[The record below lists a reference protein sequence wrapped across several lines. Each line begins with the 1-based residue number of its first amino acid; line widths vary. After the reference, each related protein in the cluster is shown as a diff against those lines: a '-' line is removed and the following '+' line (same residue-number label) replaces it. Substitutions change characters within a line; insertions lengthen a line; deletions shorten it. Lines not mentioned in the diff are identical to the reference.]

1 MYNQLLMKG
10 IILHGGQGTRLRP
23 LTHTGPKQ
31 LINIAGKPVS
41 QWAIEKLKNLGINDI
56 AIVLG
61 ENHPEKVIKYYG
73 DGSSLGLNI
82 TYVYQGKA
90 RGIAEAIYR
99 CKDFIK
105 DDDFIVYLGDNV
117 VLEDLK
123 GMIKKDCDASILLAR
138 IDDPRAFG
146 VAVFENNRIVKLVEK
161 PKEVISNF
169 ALVGVYYFKSS
180 IFNYIVKLKPSA
192 RGELEITEAIQ
203 SFIDDGKKIGFS
215 IIDGWWK
222 DTGNPSDLLE
232 ANMKFLDYFGSG
244 SNHGLVENS
253 KLLGRIFLGN
263 ASTVKN
269 STVIGPVYIG
279 DDVIIENS
287 KIEPYTSIG
296 NGTKIIDSNISFSL
310 ILENSYIKNI
320 TLTETIMGNNSKAIG
335 DGLHIK
341 FKLVIGE
348 NSTVIKGV

>member
-1 MYNQLLMKG
+1 MKG

-41 QWAIEKLKNLGINDI
+41 QWAIEKLKNMGIHDI

-73 DGSSLGLNI
+73 DGSSLGLSI

-99 CKDFIK
+99 CRGFIQN
-105 DDDFIVYLGDNV
+105 DDFIVYLGDNV

-123 GMIKKDCDASILLAR
+123 DMVKKDYDASILLAK

-146 VAVFENNRIVKLVEK
+146 VALIENAMVVKLIEK
-161 PKEVISNF
+161 PKEMISNL
-169 ALVGVYYFKSS
+169 ALVGVYYFKPS
-180 IFNYIVKLKPSA
+180 IFNYIGKLKPSHRA
-192 RGELEITEAIQ
+192 ELEITEAIQ
-203 SFIDDGKKIGFS
+203 SLIDNGKRIGFS

-232 ANMKFLDYFGSG
+232 ANMKFLDYFGYN
-244 SNHGLVENS
+244 SNHGVVDNS
-253 KLLGRIFLGN
+253 KLLGRVFLGN

-269 STVIGPVYIG
+269 STIIGPAYIG
-279 DDVIIENS
+279 DSVMIENS

-296 NGTKIIDSNISFSL
+296 NGTKIMNSNISFSL
-310 ILENSYIKNI
+310 ILENSYIENI
-320 TLTETIMGNNSKAIG
+320 TLTETIMGDNSKAIG
-335 DGLHIK
+335 EGGNNK

-348 NSTVIKGV
+348 NSTVMKGV

>member
-1 MYNQLLMKG
+1 MKG

-41 QWAIEKLKNLGINDI
+41 QWAIEKLRNMGINDI

-73 DGSSLGLNI
+73 DGSLFGLNI

-99 CKDFIK
+99 CKNFIK
-105 DDDFIVYLGDNV
+105 EDDFIVYLGDNV

-123 GMIKKDCDASILLAR
+123 NMVKKDYDASILLAKV
-138 IDDPRAFG
+138 DDPRAFG
-146 VAVFENNRIVKLVEK
+146 VAVIKNEKVVKLVEK
-161 PKEVISNF
+161 PKEIISNL
-169 ALVGVYYFKSS
+169 ALVGIYYFKPS
-180 IFNYIVKLKPSA
+180 IFDYIAKLKPSA

-203 SFIDDGKKIGFS
+203 YFIDDGKNIGFS

-232 ANMKFLDYFGSG
+232 ANMKFLDYFGFS
-244 SNHGLVENS
+244 SNNGILINS
-253 KLLGRIFLGN
+253 RILGRVFLGKG
-263 ASTVKN
+263 STIKN
-269 STVIGPVYIG
+269 STIIGPAYIG
-279 DDVIIENS
+279 DEVIIENS
-287 KIEPYTSIG
+287 KLEPYTSIG
-296 NGTKIIDSNISFSL
+296 NKTKIIDSSISFSL
-310 ILENSYIKNI
+310 ILENSYIENI

-335 DGLHIK
+335 DGSNSK
-341 FKLVIGE
+341 FNLVIGE
-348 NSTVIKGV
+348 NSTVKKVFK

>member
-1 MYNQLLMKG
+1 MKG

-41 QWAIEKLKNLGINDI
+41 LWAIEKLKNMGIEDI

-73 DGSSLGLNI
+73 NGSSFGLNI
-82 TYVYQGKA
+82 TYVYQGRA

-99 CKDFIK
+99 CRDFIQN
-105 DDDFIVYLGDNV
+105 DDFIVYLGDNV

-123 GMIKKDCDASILLAR
+123 DMIKKDYDAAILLAR
-138 IDDPRAFG
+138 INDPRAFG
-146 VAVFENNRIVKLVEK
+146 VAIVQDRKIVKLVEK
-161 PKEVISNF
+161 PKEIISNL
-169 ALVGVYYFKSS
+169 ALVGIYYFKPM
-180 IFNYIVKLKPSA
+180 IFNYIAKLKPSA
-192 RGELEITEAIQ
+192 REEVEITEAIQ
-203 SFIDDGKKIGFS
+203 SFIDDGKSIGFS
-215 IIDGWWK
+215 IINGWWK

-232 ANMKFLDYFGSG
+232 ANMKFLDYFGSS
-244 SNHGLVENS
+244 SNHGVVENS
-253 KLLGRIFLGN
+253 KLLGRVFLGN
-263 ASTVKN
+263 DSIIKN
-269 STVIGPVYIG
+269 STIIGPVYIG
-279 DDVIIENS
+279 NTVVIENS

-320 TLTETIMGNNSKAIG
+320 TLTETIMGDNSKAIG
-335 DGLHIK
+335 DGINNK

-348 NSTVIKGV
+348 NSTVMEGV

>member
-1 MYNQLLMKG
+1 MKG

-41 QWAIEKLKNLGINDI
+41 QWAIEKLRNMGIKDI

-73 DGSSLGLNI
+73 DGSLFELNI

-99 CKDFIK
+99 CKNFVEK
-105 DDDFIVYLGDNV
+105 DDFIVYLGDNV

-123 GMIKKDCDASILLAR
+123 NMVKNNYDASILLAKV
-138 IDDPRAFG
+138 DDPRAFG
-146 VAVFENNRIVKLVEK
+146 VAVIKNEKVVKLVEK
-161 PKEVISNF
+161 PKNIISNL
-169 ALVGVYYFKSS
+169 ALVGIYYFKSS
-180 IFNYIVKLKPSA
+180 IFDYIAKLKPSA

-215 IIDGWWK
+215 VIDGWWK

-232 ANMKFLDYFGSG
+232 ANMKFLDYFGIS
-244 SNHGLVENS
+244 SNNGILINS
-253 KLLGRIFLGN
+253 RILGRVFLGKS
-263 ASTVKN
+263 STIKN
-269 STVIGPVYIG
+269 STIIGPVYIG
-279 DDVIIENS
+279 NDVIIENS
-287 KIEPYTSIG
+287 KLEPYTSIG
-296 NGTKIIDSNISFSL
+296 NKTKIIDSSISFAL
-310 ILENSYIKNI
+310 ILENSYIEKI
-320 TLTETIMGNNSKAIG
+320 TLTETIMGDNSKAIG
-335 DGLHIK
+335 DGSNSK
-341 FKLVIGE
+341 FNLVIGE